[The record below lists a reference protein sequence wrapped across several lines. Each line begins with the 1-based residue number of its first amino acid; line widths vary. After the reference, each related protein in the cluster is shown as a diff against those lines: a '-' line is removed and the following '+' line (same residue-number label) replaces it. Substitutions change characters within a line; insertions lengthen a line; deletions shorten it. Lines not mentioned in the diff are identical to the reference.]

1 MEIYKKMYYRL
12 FNAITDALAALEQ
25 QNFGTAAEVLQQAQI
40 DSEELYLDAEDEDEE
55 KDED

>member
-25 QNFGTAAEVLQQAQI
+25 QNFGTAAEILRQAQI
-40 DSEELYLDAEDEDEE
+40 DSEELYLDAEDDE
-55 KDED
+55 